1 MASTAGPTQLN
12 HHLRNTLR
20 KIFQHPT
27 NHNIEWHAVVSLL
40 EAVGSVRHRE
50 GKVAVTVGAETEF
63 STYPR
68 TKTSTYG
75 PSSTYAGCWRLAAT
89 EWRLRRDQRRR
100 AAQAGRN
107 RGGAAPR

>member
-63 STYPR
+63 FDIPADKDVDVR
-68 TKTSTYG
+68 TVVDL
-75 PSSTYAGCWRLAAT
+75 RRLLAA
-89 EWRLRRDQRRR
+89 
-100 AAQAGRN
+100 
-107 RGGAAPR
+107 GGYGMEVAP